1 MKKIPLLLFFILF
14 SIGIQAQKNFP
25 DSLRQVLASN
35 PAPERAI
42 DIQQQ
47 LADWYRAAER
57 YPEAIQMAE
66 LSLRNSK
73 KISAD
78 NLGTVKAY
86 WILSNIFTN
95 TEEFDKS
102 KEYIDKAYISA
113 KKQENT
119 LALAYAHYAS
129 AVLRN
134 TLFDSETTLKYLNLA
149 LSNIPDQ
156 EKEPLL
162 TARIYYFFYG
172 IYTEWNDEQK
182 SLEYIRKSLL
192 FAQKSSNKNMLA
204 NVYSAISVVYTFRYE
219 KTKQKK
225 YLDSIMQPLDKA
237 INLFHKYPGQVMNN
251 TYSHCLNNKASYYLK
266 YYDPNDPVIKQKMRN
281 DIKEALRATPSGND
295 EVISN
300 SYGMLS
306 ELSMMEN
313 DLPTAEK
320 YLTIAYEQMAKRKKP
335 YYHTLINVLTS
346 LVSLN
351 TKKGDYQQAFK
362 YQQKI
367 SEYSSLLFD
376 EQSAAVTKRL
386 EAQFEFGKKEKEIEA
401 LQDKAAG
408 QKKQQYLLIA
418 LIAIGGLGAVF
429 MFRSY
434 HFNLRYSLAREKQL
448 TAEKNEAAIQIKY
461 EKEEQARL
469 KAEQELLALQQQKLQ
484 NEVMANQLHLQHKND
499 VLLQLKEKLSN
510 QESVNIQQIIREE
523 TLTDNDFEKAKFHIQ
538 EMHPDFFNNLN
549 KQAKQ
554 KLTSL
559 DLKYCAYLY
568 LGMDTKMIANLL
580 NVEPKSVRMTKY
592 RLKQKFDL
600 DSETD
605 LVNYIK
611 EIG

>member
-1 MKKIPLLLFFILF
+1 MKKFPQLLFFILF
-14 SIGIQAQKNFP
+14 SVSIQAQQNFA
-25 DSLRQVLASN
+25 DSLQHILN
-35 PAPERAI
+35 THPATEQAI
-42 DIQQQ
+42 TVQQQ

-86 WILSNIFTN
+86 WILSNIYTN
-95 TEEFDKS
+95 TEKFDQA
-102 KEYIDKAYISA
+102 KEYIDKASISA
-113 KKQENT
+113 KKQDNP
-119 LALAYAHYAS
+119 LALAYANYA
-129 AVLRN
+129 AAMLRS
-134 TLFDSETTLKYLNLA
+134 TLFDNEATLKYLNLA
-149 LSNIPDQ
+149 LTNIPDP

-162 TARIYYFFYG
+162 TARIYYFLYG
-172 IYTEWNDEQK
+172 IYTEWNDEHK
-182 SLEYIRKSLL
+182 SMEYIHKALTY
-192 FAQKSSNKNMLA
+192 AQKSSNKNMLA

-237 INLFHKYPGQVMNN
+237 IELFHRYPGQVMNN

-266 YYDPNDPVIKQKMRN
+266 YYNADDPVIKQKMRDN
-281 DIKEALRATPSGND
+281 IKEALRATPSGND
-295 EVISN
+295 VVISN

-306 ELSMMEN
+306 ELSMREN
-313 DLPTAEK
+313 NLPAAEK
-320 YLTIAYEQMAKRKKP
+320 YLTIAYDQIAQRKKP

-346 LVSLN
+346 LVKLS
-351 TKKGDYQQAFK
+351 TKKGDYEKALT

-367 SEYSSLLFD
+367 TEYNSLLFD

-386 EAQFEFGKKEKEIEA
+386 EAQFELSKKEREIES
-401 LQDKAAG
+401 LQEKASG
-408 QKKQQYLLIA
+408 QKKQKYLLIA
-418 LIAIGGLGAVF
+418 LITIGGLGAVF

-499 VLLQLKEKLSN
+499 VLQQLKEKLSN
-510 QESVNIQQIIREE
+510 QEPVNIQQIIREE
-523 TLTDNDFEKAKFHIQ
+523 TLNDNDFEKAKFHIQ
-538 EMHPDFFNNLN
+538 EMHPDFFGNLN
-549 KQAKQ
+549 KHAKQ
-554 KLTSL
+554 KLTTL

-568 LGMDTKMIANLL
+568 LGMDTKTIAGLL

-600 DSETD
+600 DAEKD

>member
-1 MKKIPLLLFFILF
+1 MKKIPLFLFFIFF
-14 SIGIQAQKNFP
+14 SICIKAQQNYT
-25 DSLRQVLASN
+25 DSLRQILASN
-35 PAPERAI
+35 PEPERAI
-42 DIQQQ
+42 AVQQQ
-47 LADWYRAAER
+47 LADWYRASEL

-66 LSLRNSK
+66 LSLKNSK
-73 KISAD
+73 KISSD

-86 WILSNIFTN
+86 WILSNIYTN
-95 TEEFDKS
+95 TENFDRS
-102 KEYIDKAYISA
+102 KEYIDKAYSSA
-113 KKQENT
+113 KKQNNT
-119 LALAYAHYAS
+119 LALAYAQYAS
-129 AVLRN
+129 AVLSS
-134 TLFDSETTLKYLNLA
+134 TLFDQKGTLKSLNLA

-156 EKEPLL
+156 DKESLL
-162 TARIYYFFYG
+162 TARIYYFLYG
-172 IYTEWNDEQK
+172 LYTEWNDEQK
-182 SLEYIRKSLL
+182 SLEYIHKALL

-204 NVYSAISVVYTFRYE
+204 NVYSATSVVYTFRYE

-225 YLDSIMQPLDKA
+225 CLDSIMQPLDKT
-237 INLFHKYPGQVMNN
+237 INMFRRYPGQIMNN
-251 TYSHCLNNKASYYLK
+251 TYANALINKASYYLK
-266 YYDPNDPVIKQKMRN
+266 YYDSNKPDIQQKIRNTIK
-281 DIKEALRATPSGND
+281 DALQATPSSND
-295 EVISN
+295 ELIASG
-300 SYGMLS
+300 YGMLS

-313 DLPTAEK
+313 DLPAAEH
-320 YLTIAYEQMAKRKKP
+320 YLATAYEQMSKKKKP
-335 YYHTLINVLTS
+335 YYHTLINVLGS
-346 LVSLN
+346 LVKLS
-351 TKKGDYQQAFK
+351 TKKGDYEKAFM

-367 SEYSSLLFD
+367 TDYSNLLFD
-376 EQSAAVTKRL
+376 EQSAATTKRL
-386 EAQFEFGKKEKEIEA
+386 EAQFEFGKKEREIKA
-401 LQDKAAG
+401 LQEKADD
-408 QKKQQYLLIA
+408 QKKKKYLLIA
-418 LIAIGGLGAVF
+418 LIAIGGIGAVF

-434 HFNLRYSLAREKQL
+434 YFNLKYSLAREKQL
-448 TAEKNEAAIQIKY
+448 TAEKNEAALQIKY

-469 KAEQELLALQQQKLQ
+469 KAEQELLTLQQQKLQ

-538 EMHPDFFNNLN
+538 EMHPEFFNNLN

-554 KLTSL
+554 KLTTL

-600 DSETD
+600 NAETD